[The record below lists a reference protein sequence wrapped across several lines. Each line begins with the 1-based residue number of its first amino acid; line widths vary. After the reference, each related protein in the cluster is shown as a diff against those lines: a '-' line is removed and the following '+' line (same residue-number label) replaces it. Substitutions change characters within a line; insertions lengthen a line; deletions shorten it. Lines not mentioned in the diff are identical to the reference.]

1 VLRAQGPIDLRARG
15 HQQLE
20 GLRRREDQQRRPRG
34 NSLFWDSFSLAAGAR
49 FGSVY
54 GPTPNTPDQPATLSF
69 TVVPT
74 GPDTTPQLAAY
85 EVGRQKLLQMSFQD
99 LEDAL
104 IDLIDRTVNT
114 QGGDFDPARDMHS
127 IMLNRRN
134 YGYAHELTAVFDHSL
149 YGRFE
154 DQPQVRGRVPFRN
167 VAIANSDSQGFAYT
181 HSAIREG
188 FRAVQDLP
196 S

>member
-1 VLRAQGPIDLRARG
+1 
-15 HQQLE
+15 
-20 GLRRREDQQRRPRG
+20 
-34 NSLFWDSFSLAAGAR
+34 
-49 FGSVY
+49 
-54 GPTPNTPDQPATLSF
+54 
-69 TVVPT
+69 
-74 GPDTTPQLAAY
+74 
-85 EVGRQKLLQMSFQD
+85 MSFQD